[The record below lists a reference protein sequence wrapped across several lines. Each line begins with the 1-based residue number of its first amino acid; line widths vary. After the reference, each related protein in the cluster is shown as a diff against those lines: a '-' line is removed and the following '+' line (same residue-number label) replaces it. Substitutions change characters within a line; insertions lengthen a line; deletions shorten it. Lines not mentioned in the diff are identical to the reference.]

1 MAKEHTL
8 MQKLLKN
15 LNKKTI
21 MTVTCAAGNTII
33 QVLAQNNQNFIV
45 STGIAGFKGAK
56 RSTPQAAQDSA
67 QIAGKKLRERKLR
80 KIILIFKGLSRTRK
94 SVLKGLKKRHVII
107 ERILDKT
114 SIAHNGCRAKKR
126 RRK

>member
-1 MAKEHTL
+1 